1 MKKFLF
7 FILFLFYHSV
17 FCQDNLIASENL
29 PELILTKRKANTENE
44 KPPVFPLGSE
54 IFRKILSENF
64 RTEKISDSLD
74 IHCDLFF
81 IVDKE
86 GNISEIKANGTNQE
100 FNNEAVYALS
110 KIKEK
115 WEPATLNGIPVKY
128 MMKVPLDMK
137 FNEKARFPTGED
149 SFKKKIMENLQMK
162 NIQGKKSCTISF
174 VVEMTGRI
182 SKTKAEGTD
191 KKFNKNVERSIS
203 KIKERWIPMFLRGFP
218 IASEIKINFEIN

>member
-29 PELILTKRKANTENE
+29 PELILTKRKAITENE
-44 KPPVFPLGSE
+44 KPPVFPLGAE
-54 IFRKILSENF
+54 IFKKILIKNF

-86 GNISEIKANGTNQE
+86 GNISEIKANGKNQE

-110 KIKEK
+110 QIKEK
-115 WEPATLNGIPVKY
+115 WDPATLNGVPIRY
-128 MMKVPLDMK
+128 RMRVPLDLK
-137 FNEKARFPTGED
+137 FNDKARFPTGED
-149 SFKKKIMENLQMK
+149 SFKKMIMENLKMK
-162 NIQGKKSCTISF
+162 DIQGKKSCIISF
-174 VVEMTGRI
+174 VVEMTGKI
-182 SKTKAEGTD
+182 SKIKAEGTD

-203 KIKERWIPMFLRGFP
+203 KIKERWIPMFLRGLAV
-218 IASEIKINFEIN
+218 ASPVKINFEVN

>member
-7 FILFLFYHSV
+7 FILFLFYYSV
-17 FCQDNLIASENL
+17 FCQDNQIPSENL
-29 PELILTKRKANTENE
+29 PEVVLTKRKAITENE

-86 GNISEIKANGTNQE
+86 GNISEIKANGKNQE

-110 KIKEK
+110 QIKEK
-115 WEPATLNGIPVKY
+115 WDPATLNGIPVKY

-149 SFKKKIMENLQMK
+149 SFKKMIMENLKMK
-162 NIQGKKSCTISF
+162 DIQGKKSCTISF

-182 SKTKAEGTD
+182 SKIKAEGTD

-203 KIKERWIPMFLRGFP
+203 KIKERWVPMFLRGLTV
-218 IASEIKINFEIN
+218 ASPVKINFEIN

>member
-7 FILFLFYHSV
+7 FILFLFYHSF

-29 PELILTKRKANTENE
+29 PELILTKRKAITENE
-44 KPPVFPLGSE
+44 KPPVFPLGAE
-54 IFRKILSENF
+54 IFKKILIKNF

-86 GNISEIKANGTNQE
+86 GNISEIKANGKNQE
-100 FNNEAVYALS
+100 FNNEAIYALS
-110 KIKEK
+110 QIKEK
-115 WEPATLNGIPVKY
+115 WDPATLNGIPVRY
-128 MMKVPLDMK
+128 IMKVPLDMK

-149 SFKKKIMENLQMK
+149 SFKKMIMENLKMK
-162 NIQGKKSCTISF
+162 DIQGKKSCTISF

-182 SKTKAEGTD
+182 SKIKAEGTD

-203 KIKERWIPMFLRGFP
+203 KIKERWIPMFLRGLAV
-218 IASEIKINFEIN
+218 ASPVKINFEIN